1 MSQTLRFALNRM
13 VAPSLSLECFVE
25 LALSLRIDAVELRN
39 DLPGAGIEHG
49 RTATEVH
56 ALCAAY
62 GIRVLSINALYPFDR
77 WNAERR
83 AQALALLA
91 YARDCGAEG
100 VVLCPLNDLED
111 RRDPPSRARDQRN
124 ALSALAPLLREHGL
138 LGYIEPLGFEE
149 SALRQKGKALA
160 AIREVGGLDVFRLLH
175 DTFHHHLAGE
185 NELFPGLTG
194 RVHISGVEDGAL
206 PLARIRD
213 GHRVL
218 VGSADLLGNARQ
230 LRELRAGGYSGYL
243 SFEPFSGSVHLLP
256 DIAAAL
262 GASVDHLQ

>member
-13 VAPSLSLECFVE
+13 VAPSLSLERFVE

-49 RTATEVH
+49 RAAAEVR
-56 ALCAAY
+56 ALCATN

-83 AQALALLA
+83 AQ
-91 YARDCGAEG
+91 
-100 VVLCPLNDLED
+100 
-111 RRDPPSRARDQRN
+111 
-124 ALSALAPLLREHGL
+124 
-138 LGYIEPLGFEE
+138 
-149 SALRQKGKALA
+149 ALA

-194 RVHISGVEDGAL
+194 LVHISGVEDGAL

-230 LRELRAGGYSGYL
+230 LRELRAGGYRGYL
-243 SFEPFSGSVHLLP
+243 SFEPFAGSVHLLP

-262 GASVDHLQ
+262 GASIDHLQQALRG

>member
-13 VAPSLSLECFVE
+13 VAPSLSLERFVE

-39 DLPGAGIEHG
+39 DLPGAGIEYG
-49 RTATEVH
+49 RAAAEVRT
-56 ALCAAY
+56 LCAAN

-83 AQALALLA
+83 TQALALRA

-100 VVLCPLNDLED
+100 VVLCPSNDLEN
-111 RRDPPSRARDQRN
+111 RRDPPSRARNLRN
-124 ALSALAPLLREHGL
+124 ALS
-138 LGYIEPLGFEE
+138 
-149 SALRQKGKALA
+149 ALA
-160 AIREVGGLDVFRLLH
+160 AIREVGGLDVFRLLY

-185 NELFPGLTG
+185 NELFPGPTG
-194 RVHISGVEDGAL
+194 LVHISGVEDGAS

-230 LRELRAGGYSGYL
+230 LRELRAGGYRGYL
-243 SFEPFSGSVHLLP
+243 SFEPFAGSVHQLP

-262 GASVDHLQ
+262 GASIDHLQQTLRGRAPRTESP